1 MELRKNQKKHSGRY
15 TTQIDKD
22 TARIIKELSYKENS
36 SHIKIVKK
44 AVKMYQ
50 QTTISDNFV

>member
-36 SHIKIVKK
+36 
-44 AVKMYQ
+44 
-50 QTTISDNFV
+50 